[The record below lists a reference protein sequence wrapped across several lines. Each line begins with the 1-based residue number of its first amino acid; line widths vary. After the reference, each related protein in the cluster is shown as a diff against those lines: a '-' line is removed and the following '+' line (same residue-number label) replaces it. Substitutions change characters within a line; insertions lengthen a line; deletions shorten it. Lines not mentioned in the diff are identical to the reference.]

1 MSDLAKL
8 RSDPKSSISHRIMSH
23 VIWPLGLVWLL
34 GTLLLASIANHF
46 VQQAFD
52 RSLVDDAYLV
62 ASHVQLRSGQ
72 AADLEINMSAAEI
85 NGLLFDQSESVAFA
99 VFRADG
105 SFLAGHPGLRT
116 TVSAQD
122 GDTPFAFDNI
132 VFQGRKMRAV
142 LLRQNQPQAFSVIV
156 AQTSTS
162 RGRLL
167 QNLLIY
173 SVVVEVLLLFA
184 IAMWLRWSIKRDL
197 QPLADLMRVVEYR
210 DGSDLSP
217 LRLRA
222 NTRDME
228 NLGQAIN
235 ALFNR
240 IAKGLTAQKEFT
252 GNVAHELRTP
262 LAGIR
267 ALAELGLDSSDPAML
282 KAQLRQIRESSIRAS
297 HLTDQLLALAIA
309 DEADIAMQV
318 ERLQLDELVTSAIMQ
333 RATMARHAD
342 IDLGVTGMDA
352 PCEIWG
358 NKALVEGILNNLLDN
373 AIRYGRP
380 PQPQRQEVTVCLRTL
395 PEGLELVVIDNGP
408 GIDPG
413 EWEGLLQRG
422 VQGANRQGSNEGVG
436 LGLSIV
442 KRYAQLL
449 GAEFFLQN
457 AAQGSGLEAHLVF
470 KQAVAL
476 SGKD

>member
-1 MSDLAKL
+1 MSNSVDL
-8 RSDPKSSISHRIMSH
+8 RSDPKSSIQLRIMRH
-23 VIWPLGLVWLL
+23 VLWPLGLVWLL
-34 GTLLLASIANHF
+34 GTLLSGGIANHF

-52 RSLVDDAYLV
+52 RSLLDDAYLV
-62 ASHVQLRSGQ
+62 ASHVKLRSGQ
-72 AADLEINMSAAEI
+72 SADLEVNMSAAEI

-116 TVSAQD
+116 TVTPQD
-122 GDTPFAFDNI
+122 GAGPFAFDNV
-132 VFQGRKMRAV
+132 VFQGRAMRAV
-142 LLRQNQPQAFSVIV
+142 LLRQSQPQMFSVIV
-156 AQTSTS
+156 AQTATS

-167 QNLLIY
+167 QNLMIY
-173 SVVVEVLLLFA
+173 SVVAEVLLLIA
-184 IAMWLRWSIKRDL
+184 IALWLRWAIQRDL
-197 QPLADLMRVVEYR
+197 QPLSDLMQMVEKR

-228 NLGQAIN
+228 SLSQAIN
-235 ALFNR
+235 ALLRR

-267 ALAELGLDSSDPAML
+267 ALAELGLDSSDPALL
-282 KAQLRQIRESSIRAS
+282 KAQLQKIRDSSIRAG

-309 DEADIAMQV
+309 DEADIALQI
-318 ERLQLDELVTSAIMQ
+318 ERLQLDELVTSAIME
-333 RATMARHAD
+333 RAAVARRAD
-342 IDLGVTGMDA
+342 IDLGATGIET
-352 PCEIWG
+352 PCEVWG
-358 NKALVEGILNNLLDN
+358 NKALIEGILNNLLDN
-373 AIRYGRP
+373 AMRYGRP
-380 PQPQRQEVTVCLRTL
+380 PEPQRQEVTVCVQAHA
-395 PEGLELVVIDNGP
+395 ESVELVVIDNGP
-408 GIDPG
+408 GIDPDQC
-413 EWEGLLQRG
+413 EDLLQRG

-449 GAEFFLQN
+449 DARFFLQN
-457 AAQGSGLEAHLVF
+457 CGQGSGLEAHLVF
-470 KQAVAL
+470 KRVGQTAT
-476 SGKD
+476 